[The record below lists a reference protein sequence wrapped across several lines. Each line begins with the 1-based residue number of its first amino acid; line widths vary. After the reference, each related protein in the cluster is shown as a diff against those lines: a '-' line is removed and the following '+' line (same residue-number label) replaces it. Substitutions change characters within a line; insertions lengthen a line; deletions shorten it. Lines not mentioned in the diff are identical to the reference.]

1 MWQVEIGGR
10 VQVHSSSSHT
20 PDYTVPWPQGRVPTP
35 GFLVV
40 FTALKMSSLPL
51 SLIVTNLNPAV

>member
-20 PDYTVPWPQGRVPTP
+20 PDYTVPWPP